1 MLRKGISLKNVRNRV
16 QPMVAKSLAEGG
28 AIVSN
33 SLAGGGAIITNNL
46 TESGTMVSKSLIKGG
61 VMVSNSLAEGGT
73 TIANNLAEGSAM
85 LANSLP
91 ESGAIRKP
99 QEFLEVS
106 QTTSPRICDNLKC
119 QRICA
124 VTDTSTRLSPAQ
136 LAFGLS
142 E

>member
-73 TIANNLAEGSAM
+73 TIAN
-85 LANSLP
+85 SLP

-136 LAFGLS
+136 LAFGFS

>member
-46 TESGTMVSKSLIKGG
+46 TESGTMVSKSMIKGG

-73 TIANNLAEGSAM
+73 TI
-85 LANSLP
+85 ANSLP

-136 LAFGLS
+136 LAFGFS

>member
-1 MLRKGISLKNVRNRV
+1 MLGKGISLKNVRNRV
-16 QPMVAKSLAEGG
+16 QPMVA
-28 AIVSN
+28 
-33 SLAGGGAIITNNL
+33 
-46 TESGTMVSKSLIKGG
+46 
-61 VMVSNSLAEGGT
+61 
-73 TIANNLAEGSAM
+73 NNLAEGGAM

-99 QEFLEVS
+99 REFLEVS

-119 QRICA
+119 SRICA

-136 LAFGLS
+136 LAFGFS